1 MIMVGTVLQG
11 EGFAVS
17 FSNREVTAWGG
28 LALFRQ
34 MLDSMG
40 FREAAARWGK
50 PRAEVE
56 PGLCAAATGRAVH
69 RFHLV
74 RRLPLRAR

>member
-1 MIMVGTVLQG
+1 MVMTCSVRQG

-28 LALFRQ
+28 LALFKQ

-40 FREAAARWGK
+40 FREAVSGWG
-50 PRAEVE
+50 
-56 PGLCAAATGRAVH
+56 
-69 RFHLV
+69 
-74 RRLPLRAR
+74 LP